1 MKTAKLTDEGPIIA
15 EEPPSS
21 DENKIEPEET
31 ALKKWPTRNATM
43 IANKSMSM
51 QT

>member
-15 EEPPSS
+15 EEPPSA

-31 ALKKWPTRNATM
+31 ALKKWPTNNATR
-43 IANKSMSM
+43 IANMSMSM
-51 QT
+51 PT